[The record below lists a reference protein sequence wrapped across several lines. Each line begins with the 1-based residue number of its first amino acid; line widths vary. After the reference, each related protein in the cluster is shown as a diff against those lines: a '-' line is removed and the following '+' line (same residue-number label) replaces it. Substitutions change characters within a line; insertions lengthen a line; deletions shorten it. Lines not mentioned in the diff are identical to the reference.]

1 MLLAVPLFALDI
13 STTRRVHLF
22 WVRNSRAGSKAGVI
36 GVSNLAR
43 PHPGPTISAGGRM
56 ADGGHVWLRQLDG
69 LSLETNNVPISYL
82 ELFGGT
88 KALA

>member
-1 MLLAVPLFALDI
+1 
-13 STTRRVHLF
+13 
-22 WVRNSRAGSKAGVI
+22 
-36 GVSNLAR
+36 
-43 PHPGPTISAGGRM
+43 M